1 MRRIVSTLVVAT
13 TAAALGLLVA
23 APADAASST
32 DTSDWAAG
40 FCGALEDWQGTAL
53 SARDVVD
60 DVITNGV
67 ASSTKAKATRKKL
80 VGALEDASE
89 GSELAGDS
97 IQELGSPDV
106 KNGAK
111 IASTAY
117 HAIYDI
123 GHTFADAAKDAA
135 KFSTDPR
142 KFQKQVKA
150 LKGQVDDGL
159 DAAGEDIGK
168 IDALDT
174 GGELDAALSAE
185 PACSSLSSS

>member
-1 MRRIVSTLVVAT
+1 MRRFVSTLVVV
-13 TAAALGLLVA
+13 TASALVLGVAPPVGAAE
-23 APADAASST
+23 ST
-32 DTSDWAAG
+32 DPSDWAAG
-40 FCGALEDWQGTAL
+40 FCGALEDWQGTAV

-80 VGALEDASE
+80 VRTLEDASE
-89 GSELAGDS
+89 GSEVAGDS
-97 IQELGSPDV
+97 IKELGPPDV

-111 IASTAY
+111 ISSTVSN
-117 HAIYDI
+117 AIYDT
-123 GHTFADAAKDAA
+123 GDTFADAAKDAA
-135 KFSTDPR
+135 KFSTDPK
-142 KFQKQVKA
+142 KFQKQVKT

-159 DAAGEDIGK
+159 NAAGEDIGK

-174 GGELDAALSAE
+174 GGELDAALTAE